1 MQSVVLV
8 LVDELVVGTS
18 VTIVVVASGEIVAD
32 SVVVGTVADVVVI
45 SRGISGV
52 VGMIGGTIGGIGG
65 SVGKISDSNKRI

>member
-18 VTIVVVASGEIVAD
+18 VTSGEIVAD